1 MYLHNM
7 NKFQQN
13 SRNPVIPGIW
23 MDFGRNQWRNEK
35 YCDFLSTLAE
45 FFFDFSNL
53 HIQNCCKFLE
63 LSISLWED
71 AID

>member
-7 NKFQQN
+7 N
-13 SRNPVIPGIW
+13 SRNSEQIPVEFQESGWIPVGISGGMKSIVIFYQLW
-23 MDFGRNQWRNEK
+23 LN
-35 YCDFLSTLAE
+35 
-45 FFFDFSNL
+45 FFFDFSML